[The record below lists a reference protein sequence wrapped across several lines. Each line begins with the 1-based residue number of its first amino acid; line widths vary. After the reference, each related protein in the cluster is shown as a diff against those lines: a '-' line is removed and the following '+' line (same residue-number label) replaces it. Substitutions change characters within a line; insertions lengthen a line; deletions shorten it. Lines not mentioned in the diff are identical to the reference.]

1 MGQTILGQVTIRANN
16 KELKTKKGSTLN
28 PGGSTTTPHTGNGK
42 NWGFSSEYT
51 VPTISVVI
59 AAAEDVDVLDIAK
72 IKNATLTWEGDN
84 GVDFMMTGATQTA
97 PFSMS
102 DSGDITGTFHGDKVE
117 RI

>member
-1 MGQTILGQVTIRANN
+1 N

-28 PGGSTTTPHTGNGK
+28 PGGNTSTPHTGNGK
-42 NWGFSSEYT
+42 NWGYSYEYT

-59 AAAEDVDVLDIAK
+59 AAAEDVDVTEIGK

-84 GVDFMMTGATQTA
+84 GVNYMMLGATQQA

-102 DSGDITGTFHGDKVE
+102 DSGDITG
-117 RI
+117 